1 MSYEDLRVRM
11 KEAGVDRAILVPP
24 SFAGAYPEFSL
35 EAAAGDAEQFA
46 VMGSVPL
53 NKPEGPR
60 VLEALMSQPGALGVR
75 LTFHHEYDESWIRD
89 GTADWF
95 WPMAEKM
102 NIPVM
107 MNAPSIHND
116 VAGVAER
123 HPGLRLILDHMA
135 RVKGMKDD
143 KLGVGLAPTI
153 GLAKYPNIFVK
164 LTSTPSCSTEEYPYR
179 NIYPY
184 LRRLIEAF
192 GPRRCFW
199 GTDLSAMLRDTSCT
213 YRQAVTM
220 FTRGNGFPV
229 QRGPGTCDGPRT
241 GRMPPVARSRK
252 TRLKKVSSRLW
263 CPCSGR
269 PVSCRPESR
278 LVAGDAA
285 PAAARS
291 CRTPR
296 CSSSPIASP
305 ISTIVD
311 GKGHCRCRR
320 AAWSRRWSRSCAPAA
335 APGSPMAAARP
346 TGRPSMPTTASRV
359 PPDAPSYAL
368 RRVWLTDEEQDGYY
382 YGFANEGL
390 WPLCHI
396 AFVRPNFREDGLEAI
411 RADQRAIRRCRR
423 RGGKHRRSDRAGPG
437 LSFRAAA
444 AHDPQAPAEGDHH
457 HFLAYSLAQRGDLR
471 HLPLDAKR
479 SSTGCS
485 AARSSAFTPSSTAT
499 ISSTPSTASSRAAST
514 ASKSRRSRSAP

>member
-1 MSYEDLRVRM
+1 MIITDSGLHVWQAPTPEKPWNVARAHLKNPMSYEDLRVRM

-35 EAAAGDAEQFA
+35 EAAAKYAEQFA

-60 VLEALMSQPGALGVR
+60 VLETLMSQPGALGVR

-153 GLAKYPNIFVK
+153 GLTKYPNIFVK

-220 FTRGNGFPV
+220 FTEEMDFLSKEDLELVMGRGLAECLPW
-229 QRGPGTCDGPRT
+229 PG
-241 GRMPPVARSRK
+241 
-252 TRLKKVSSRLW
+252 
-263 CPCSGR
+263 
-269 PVSCRPESR
+269 
-278 LVAGDAA
+278 
-285 PAAARS
+285 
-291 CRTPR
+291 
-296 CSSSPIASP
+296 
-305 ISTIVD
+305 
-311 GKGHCRCRR
+311 R
-320 AAWSRRWSRSCAPAA
+320 AK
-335 APGSPMAAARP
+335 PG
-346 TGRPSMPTTASRV
+346 
-359 PPDAPSYAL
+359 
-368 RRVWLTDEEQDGYY
+368 
-382 YGFANEGL
+382 
-390 WPLCHI
+390 
-396 AFVRPNFREDGLEAI
+396 
-411 RADQRAIRRCRR
+411 
-423 RGGKHRRSDRAGPG
+423 
-437 LSFRAAA
+437 
-444 AHDPQAPAEGDHH
+444 
-457 HFLAYSLAQRGDLR
+457 
-471 HLPLDAKR
+471 
-479 SSTGCS
+479 
-485 AARSSAFTPSSTAT
+485 
-499 ISSTPSTASSRAAST
+499 
-514 ASKSRRSRSAP
+514 